1 MTVTDGSSSH
11 QSPFSFLRNLSCLPR
26 ARQPPAQEPQPSS
39 APAKP
44 TPSPAMKTRSKTKI
58 AEVTLSSRLP
68 NIWLFT
74 DIGKDYDDM
83 MALLM
88 LGWAHKH
95 GEIHLVGVITTYEP
109 AGKRAQFARG
119 LLDAMGIF
127 DVPVARGTAAT
138 DKPKPAHEFEFG
150 AKFISNQSEDS
161 FENYDTFGKR
171 ILEEARAGDVKIRVM
186 SIAPMRDLWT
196 IIESNT
202 KLFLDVVSEV
212 HIQGAYF
219 YYNEKRKE
227 DVQQKET
234 LTLTEEAN
242 KADEGAGP
250 PTKKIRTDEKEAG
263 DKGAEES
270 AATRER
276 LLNANMSP
284 LSPTNPEGKEM
295 DKDEWSLVP
304 AKAANNMA
312 DIDAARKVYDFV
324 YKKNV
329 NCTVYTKEA
338 AAMSLFTKTT
348 FDIPLSKVQQ
358 RMHGVV
364 EYLQDVHEKQNKA
377 YYTATRKPETR
388 FLDYMTREWFIQYR
402 CIEVP
407 KEIAE
412 KDAEW
417 EEMEDYVG
425 VIAYDGVAALG
436 CMHKIDSYADSK
448 VRVPGL
454 EDWRHQYQYDKIG
467 KEEGEKLSSDLRK
480 YLTQA
485 LCIK

>member
-1 MTVTDGSSSH
+1 MTE
-11 QSPFSFLRNLSCLPR
+11 LRLLSDR
-26 ARQPPAQEPQPSS
+26 
-39 APAKP
+39 
-44 TPSPAMKTRSKTKI
+44 
-58 AEVTLSSRLP
+58 P
-68 NIWLFT
+68 NILLFT

-88 LGWAHKH
+88 LGCAHNDN
-95 GEIHLVGVITTYEP
+95 EINLAGVITTYEP

-119 LLDAMGIF
+119 LLDAMGIS

-150 AKFISNQSEDS
+150 AGFISTQPEDS
-161 FENYDTFGKR
+161 FENYDAFGKR
-171 ILEEARAGDVKIRVM
+171 VLQEAGARNVKIRVM

-196 IIESNT
+196 IIESDP

-219 YYNEKRKE
+219 YYNANRKE

-234 LTLTEEAN
+234 QALTEEAN

-250 PTKKIRTDEKEAG
+250 PTKKVRTDEKVHG

-276 LLNANMSP
+276 LLSANMSP
-284 LSPTNPEGKEM
+284 LSPISPEQEL

-348 FDIPLSKVQQ
+348 FDIDLSKVQG
-358 RMHGVV
+358 RMHTVV
-364 EYLQDVHEKQNKA
+364 EYLQDVHSKQNKA

-407 KEIAE
+407 KDIAE

-436 CMHKIDSYADSK
+436 CMHKIDSYAQSK

-454 EDWRHQYQYDKIG
+454 EDWRHQYQYDKIK
-467 KEEGEKLSSDLRK
+467 KEEGDKLSADLRK
-480 YLTQA
+480 YLEQA